1 MKLALAILALAVFA
15 LSLWADHKWRQWMK
29 SRQQTNP
36 DQLHHDPTHRL

>member
-29 SRQQTNP
+29 SRRQTNSDHQGP
-36 DQLHHDPTHRL
+36 NP